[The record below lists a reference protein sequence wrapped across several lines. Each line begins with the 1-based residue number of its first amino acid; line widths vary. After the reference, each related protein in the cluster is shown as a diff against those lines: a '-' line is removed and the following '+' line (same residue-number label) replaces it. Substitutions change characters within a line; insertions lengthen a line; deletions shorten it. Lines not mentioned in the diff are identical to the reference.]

1 MTRSVG
7 LKGQG
12 SKSRVGPAFP
22 KPEATPVASYIDA
35 TRRHPASAEVGE
47 ELRVRKRIRWVE
59 QVEDVYYA
67 AVAMLVDDGFYVFVN
82 Q

>member
-1 MTRSVG
+1 M
-7 LKGQG
+7 
-12 SKSRVGPAFP
+12 
-22 KPEATPVASYIDA
+22 ASYIDA